1 VTSTSPKILLHR
13 LGLRPKKV
21 LGQHFLLHP
30 HQARRII
37 AALEL
42 TGEETVV
49 EIGAGLGALTG
60 FLAKC
65 ARRVL
70 ALERDPE
77 LARFLAEELL
87 ADTPGVE
94 VICQDV
100 LKFDFPGACREA
112 GRPLVVV
119 GNLPYQITS
128 PLLFTLIDHL
138 PALARAVLMMQQEV
152 GARLLASPGTKDY
165 GVLSVLGQ
173 YHFRVTRLFFLTPG
187 NFYPPPQVDSVVLR
201 LLPET
206 PAPAA
211 LDPDLLHRL
220 VKTAFG
226 HRRKTLNNTLVAQA
240 EALGLSPAAMRALL
254 AELAIDARRRGETL
268 SLAEFVAVSNK
279 VALLQKERGNTRAS
293 ALSPLPQKP

>member
-1 VTSTSPKILLHR
+1 VIFTSPKILLHR
-13 LGLRPKKV
+13 LGLRPKKT

-30 HQARRII
+30 HQARRIV

-60 FLAKC
+60 FLATA
-65 ARRVL
+65 ARRVI

-77 LARFLAEELL
+77 LARFLAEDLL
-87 ADTPGVE
+87 TDTPGVE

-100 LKFDFPGACREA
+100 LEFDFPGAGREA
-112 GRPLVVV
+112 GRPLAVV

-128 PLLFTLIDHL
+128 PLLFRLIEHL
-138 PALARAVLMMQQEV
+138 PAIGRAVLMMQQEV
-152 GARLLASPGTKDY
+152 GGRLLASPGTKDY
-165 GVLSVLGQ
+165 GILSVMGQ
-173 YHFRVTRLFFLTPG
+173 YHFKVTRLFSLSPG

-201 LLPET
+201 LLPAT

-211 LDPDLLHRL
+211 LDPALLHRL

-226 HRRKTLNNTLVAQA
+226 HRRKTLNNTLVSQA
-240 EALGLSPAAMRALL
+240 EAFGLSPEAMRHLL
-254 AELAIDARRRGETL
+254 VESGIDAQRRGETL
-268 SLAEFVAVSNK
+268 SLAEFVGLSNK
-279 VALLQKERGNTRAS
+279 VALLRGVRRNQGAG
-293 ALSPLPQKP
+293 